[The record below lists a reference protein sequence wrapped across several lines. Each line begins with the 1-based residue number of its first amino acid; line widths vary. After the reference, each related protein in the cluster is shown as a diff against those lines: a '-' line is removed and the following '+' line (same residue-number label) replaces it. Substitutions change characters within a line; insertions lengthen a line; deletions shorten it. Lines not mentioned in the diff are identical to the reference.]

1 MDYRD
6 GMQATVASFNAED
19 ESGTVLLDDGLR
31 LPFDATLFAGS
42 GARMLRPGQ
51 RVFVEVDTDGS
62 IPTLSGMWLFRPA
75 GSSGGTTTS

>member
-31 LPFDATLFAGS
+31 LPFDATIFTGS

-51 RVFVEVDTDGS
+51 RVFVEVDNDGA

-75 GSSGGTTTS
+75 GSSDGTTTS